1 MMGLSVWRHFVRLAL
16 SFGFSW
22 LSTSPNCTNL
32 ATSLLPLGWR
42 FGVEPLS
49 KHVGLPNGASG

>member
-1 MMGLSVWRHFVRLAL
+1 MMGLSVQRHFVHLTL

-22 LSTSPNCTNL
+22 LSSSPNCTNL

-42 FGVEPLS
+42 FVVDPLS
-49 KHVGLPNGASG
+49 KHAGLPNGASG